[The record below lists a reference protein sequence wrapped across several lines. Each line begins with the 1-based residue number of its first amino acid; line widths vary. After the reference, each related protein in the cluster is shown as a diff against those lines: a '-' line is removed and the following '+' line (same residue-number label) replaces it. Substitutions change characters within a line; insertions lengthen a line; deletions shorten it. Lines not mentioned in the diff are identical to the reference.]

1 MTEAPAELVMPWAD
15 RPDAHCF
22 GCSPAN
28 PVGLGLRFRPDPDE
42 DADGVGIVADL
53 CLDRRYESYPGVLH
67 GGIVALVCDE
77 AMGNLVVLRH
87 GRVAL
92 TTTLR
97 VRYVGVVAIGGHYR
111 CHAALAGGPDGTVT
125 GRAEIRDLAGTVL
138 ATATA
143 GYRPV
148 PADDAGL
155 PRTASTHPAGS
166 ASSAGFHPPAR
177 GENPT

>member
-1 MTEAPAELVMPWAD
+1 MPGERVEARL
-15 RPDAHCF
+15 
-22 GCSPAN
+22 
-28 PVGLGLRFRPDPDE
+28 E
-42 DADGVGIVADL
+42 DADGGIVADL

-92 TTTLR
+92 TTSLR

-111 CHAALAGGPDGTVT
+111 CHASVTGDPDGTIS
-125 GRAEIRDLAGTVL
+125 GRAEIRDLHGTVL

-148 PADDAGL
+148 PADAAGL
-155 PRTASTHPAGS
+155 PRTIT
-166 ASSAGFHPPAR
+166 
-177 GENPT
+177 

>member
-1 MTEAPAELVMPWAD
+1 M
-15 RPDAHCF
+15 
-22 GCSPAN
+22 
-28 PVGLGLRFRPDPDE
+28 RFR
-42 DADGVGIVADL
+42 ADGDGLVTDL

-87 GRVAL
+87 GQVAV
-92 TTTLR
+92 TTSLR
-97 VRYVGVVAIGGHYR
+97 LRYVGVVAIGRQYR
-111 CHAALAGGPDGTVT
+111 CHASIAGAPDGTIS
-125 GRAEIRDLAGTVL
+125 GRAEVRDLHGDVL

-148 PADDAGL
+148 PADEAGL
-155 PRTASTHPAGS
+155 PCTTTP
-166 ASSAGFHPPAR
+166 R

>member
-1 MTEAPAELVMPWAD
+1 MTGVAAELALPWAG
-15 RPDAHCF
+15 RADAHCF

-28 PVGLGLRFRPDPDE
+28 PVGLGLRFRRDDE
-42 DADGVGIVADL
+42 GDEGDGAGIVADL
-53 CLDRRYESYPGVLH
+53 CLDKRYESYPGVLH

-97 VRYVGVVAIGGHYR
+97 VRYVGVVAIGGRYR
-111 CHAALAGGPDGTVT
+111 CHASVAETPDGTIN
-125 GRAEIRDLAGTVL
+125 GRAEIRDLGGTVL

-148 PADDAGL
+148 PADAAGL
-155 PRTASTHPAGS
+155 PRTTP
-166 ASSAGFHPPAR
+166 
-177 GENPT
+177 